1 MPEDI
6 SSGLS
11 STSSTPHAGARAR
24 PGRLWVLW
32 LLFFFQFAAVGIY
45 FTFLNVYYK
54 QVGLSGSQIGLIG
67 MAGGSVGIGGTFLW
81 SYLSDRTGQPRLLIA
96 TGALG
101 GLLLAQ
107 LIPWVGTL
115 RLAHAFWLYMAIG
128 CAGSLMTSFIGALV
142 DSTTLAMLGE
152 NRQAYG
158 RYRVGGS
165 IGYIAGTIAAGF
177 LYDQVGYLWMFPAY
191 GLLMLVFGLLALRLP
206 RRAVHLAGA
215 GGREIWQMIRQ
226 PVWLIL
232 IATAFL
238 YWVASYAVM
247 AFLGVVLK
255 SMGADDKLIAF
266 AAVIGTVIEVPF
278 MAFSERLIQRFGAV
292 RLLWVAL
299 LLQIIRFFLL
309 SQMGAPEWA
318 VAINMLN
325 GPGFVLFWNS
335 AVTLVSRLAPPSL
348 VAMAQGFFASTMN
361 LGSIVSSLLAG
372 VLFDRL
378 GPSGLFLALTA
389 ICVATF
395 VLYSLGIALRP
406 QAERSPAAPVA
417 EMDH

>member
-1 MPEDI
+1 MRKDI
-6 SSGLS
+6 TSNPGA
-11 STSSTPHAGARAR
+11 TSSQAPAR

-45 FTFLNVYYK
+45 FTFLNIYYK
-54 QVGLSGSQIGLIG
+54 QAGLSGSQIGLIG
-67 MAGGSVGIGGTFLW
+67 MAGGIVGIAGTFLW

-96 TGALG
+96 AGALG
-101 GLLLAQ
+101 GLLMAQMIPLVGILKLAN
-107 LIPWVGTL
+107 
-115 RLAHAFWLYMAIG
+115 AFWLYMAIG
-128 CAGSLMTSFIGALV
+128 CAGSLMTSSVGTLI

-158 RYRVGGS
+158 RYRLGGS

-191 GLLMLVFGLLALRLP
+191 GLLMLVFAGLALRLP
-206 RRAVHLAGA
+206 RRAVRLAGG
-215 GGREIWQMIRQ
+215 GGREIGQMIRQ

-238 YWVASYAVM
+238 FWVANFAVI

-255 SMGADDKLIAF
+255 SMGANDKLIAF

-278 MAFSERLIQRFGAV
+278 MAFSEPLIQRYGAV

-299 LLQIIRFFLL
+299 LLQIVRFFLL
-309 SQMGAPEWA
+309 SQMSAPEWA

-325 GPGFVLFWNS
+325 GPGFVLFWTS
-335 AVTLVSRLAPPSL
+335 AVNLVSRLAPPSL
-348 VAMAQGFFASTMN
+348 VATAQGLFASTMS
-361 LGSIVSSLLAG
+361 LGSIVSYLLSG

-389 ICVATF
+389 VCLAAF
-395 VLYSLGIALRP
+395 VLYGLGIALRP
-406 QAERSPAAPVA
+406 QPELSPVA
-417 EMDH
+417 AEAEH

>member
-1 MPEDI
+1 MRKDI
-6 SSGLS
+6 TSNPG
-11 STSSTPHAGARAR
+11 STSSQPPAR

-54 QVGLSGSQIGLIG
+54 QAGLSGSQIGLIG
-67 MAGGSVGIGGTFLW
+67 MAGGIVGIAGTFVW

-96 TGALG
+96 AGALG
-101 GLLLAQ
+101 GLLVAQTIPLVGILGLAN
-107 LIPWVGTL
+107 
-115 RLAHAFWLYMAIG
+115 AFWLYMAIG
-128 CAGSLMTSFIGALV
+128 CAGSLMTSSVNTLV

-158 RYRVGGS
+158 RYRLGGS
-165 IGYIAGTIAAGF
+165 VGYIAGTITAGF

-191 GLLMLVFGLLALRLP
+191 GLLMLAFAGLALQLP
-206 RRAVHLAGA
+206 RRAVRLAGA
-215 GGREIWQMIRQ
+215 GGREIGQMIRQ

-238 YWVASYAVM
+238 FWVANFAVI

-255 SMGADDKLIAF
+255 SMGAGDKLIAF

-278 MAFSERLIQRFGAV
+278 MAFSERLIQRYGAV

-299 LLQIIRFFLL
+299 LLQIVRFFLL

-318 VAINMLN
+318 IAINMLN
-325 GPGFVLFWNS
+325 GPGFVLFWTS
-335 AVTLVSRLAPPSL
+335 AVNLVSRLAPPSL
-348 VAMAQGFFASTMN
+348 VATAQGFFASTMS
-361 LGSIVSSLLAG
+361 LGSIVSYPLSG

-406 QAERSPAAPVA
+406 QPKLSPVA
-417 EMDH
+417 AEVKH

>member
-1 MPEDI
+1 MRNDLGSALHSDAP
-6 SSGLS
+6 
-11 STSSTPHAGARAR
+11 AR

-32 LLFFFQFAAVGIY
+32 LLFFFQFAAIGIY

-54 QVGLSGSQIGLIG
+54 QAGLSGSQIGLIG
-67 MAGGSVGIGGTFLW
+67 MAGGIVGIAGTFMW

-96 TGALG
+96 AGALG
-101 GLLLAQ
+101 GLLIVQTIPLVGILGLAN
-107 LIPWVGTL
+107 
-115 RLAHAFWLYMAIG
+115 AFWLYMAIG
-128 CAGSLMTSFIGALV
+128 CAGSLMTSSVNTLV

-158 RYRVGGS
+158 RYRLGGS

-177 LYDQVGYLWMFPAY
+177 LYDRVGYLWMFPAY
-191 GLLMLVFGLLALRLP
+191 GLLMLVFAGLALRLP
-206 RRAVHLAGA
+206 RRAVRLAGA
-215 GGREIWQMIRQ
+215 GGREIWQMVRQ

-238 YWVASYAVM
+238 FWVANYAII

-266 AAVIGTVIEVPF
+266 AAVIGTVVEVPF

-299 LLQIIRFFLL
+299 LLQIVRFFLL

-318 VAINMLN
+318 IAINTLN
-325 GPGFVLFWNS
+325 GPGFVLFWTS
-335 AVTLVSRLAPPSL
+335 AVNLVSRLAPSSL
-348 VAMAQGFFASTMN
+348 VATAQGFFASTMS
-361 LGSIVSSLLAG
+361 LASIVSYPLSG
-372 VLFDRL
+372 VLFDQL

-389 ICVATF
+389 FCLAAF
-395 VLYSLGIALRP
+395 VLYGLGIALRP
-406 QAERSPAAPVA
+406 QSELGPAAPAVEA
-417 EMDH
+417 ER

>member
-1 MPEDI
+1 MRNDLGSALHSDAP
-6 SSGLS
+6 
-11 STSSTPHAGARAR
+11 AR
-24 PGRLWVLW
+24 PARLWVLW
-32 LLFFFQFAAVGIY
+32 LLFFFQFAAIGIY

-54 QVGLSGSQIGLIG
+54 QAGLSGSQIGLIG
-67 MAGGSVGIGGTFLW
+67 MAGGIVGIAGTFMW

-96 TGALG
+96 AGALG
-101 GLLLAQ
+101 GLLIVQTIPLVGILGLAN
-107 LIPWVGTL
+107 
-115 RLAHAFWLYMAIG
+115 AFWLYMAIG
-128 CAGSLMTSFIGALV
+128 CAGSLMTSSVNTLV

-158 RYRVGGS
+158 RYRLGGS

-177 LYDQVGYLWMFPAY
+177 LYDRVGYLWMFPAY
-191 GLLMLVFGLLALRLP
+191 GLLMLVFAGLALRLP
-206 RRAVHLAGA
+206 RRAVRLAGA
-215 GGREIWQMIRQ
+215 GGREIWQMVRQ

-238 YWVASYAVM
+238 FWVANYAII

-266 AAVIGTVIEVPF
+266 AAVIGTVVEVPF

-299 LLQIIRFFLL
+299 LLQIVRFFLL

-318 VAINMLN
+318 IAINTLN
-325 GPGFVLFWNS
+325 GPGFVLFWTS
-335 AVTLVSRLAPPSL
+335 AVNLVSRLAPSSL
-348 VAMAQGFFASTMN
+348 VATAQGFFASTMS
-361 LGSIVSSLLAG
+361 LASIVSYPLSG
-372 VLFDRL
+372 VLFDQL

-389 ICVATF
+389 FCLAAF
-395 VLYSLGIALRP
+395 VLYGLGIALRP
-406 QAERSPAAPVA
+406 QSELGPAAPAVEA
-417 EMDH
+417 ER

>member
-1 MPEDI
+1 MQNDI
-6 SSGLS
+6 GSA
-11 STSSTPHAGARAR
+11 PHSDAPAR

-54 QVGLSGSQIGLIG
+54 QAGLSGSQIGFIG
-67 MAGGSVGIGGTFLW
+67 MASGIVGIAGTFLW

-96 TGALG
+96 AGALG
-101 GLLLAQ
+101 GLLIAQ
-107 LIPWVGTL
+107 LIPLVGIL
-115 RLAHAFWLYMAIG
+115 KLANAFWLYGAIG
-128 CAGSLMTSFIGALV
+128 CAGSLMTSSVNTLV

-158 RYRVGGS
+158 RYRLGGS
-165 IGYIAGTIAAGF
+165 VGYIAGTIAAGF

-191 GLLMLVFGLLALRLP
+191 GLLMLAFAWLALKLP

-215 GGREIWQMIRQ
+215 GGREIGQMIRQ

-232 IATAFL
+232 IATALL
-238 YWVASYAVM
+238 YWIANFAII
-247 AFLGVVLK
+247 AFLGVILK

-278 MAFSERLIQRFGAV
+278 MAFSEPLIRRFGAV
-292 RLLWVAL
+292 RLLWFAL
-299 LLQIIRFFLL
+299 LLQVIRFFLL

-318 VAINMLN
+318 IAINMLN
-325 GPGFVLFWNS
+325 GPGFVLYWNS
-335 AVTLVSRLAPPSL
+335 AVNLVSRLAPPSL
-348 VAMAQGFFASTMN
+348 VATAQGFFASTMSMA
-361 LGSIVSSLLAG
+361 SIVSYLLSG
-372 VLFDRL
+372 VLFDQL
-378 GPSGLFLALTA
+378 GPSGLFLVLTA
-389 ICVATF
+389 VCLAAL

-406 QAERSPAAPVA
+406 QVQVVAPDAES
-417 EMDH
+417 DHF

>member
-1 MPEDI
+1 MQKDI
-6 SSGLS
+6 SSNLG
-11 STSSTPHAGARAR
+11 STSSQASAR

-54 QVGLSGSQIGLIG
+54 QAGLSGSQIGLIG
-67 MAGGSVGIGGTFLW
+67 MAGGIVGIAGTFLW

-96 TGALG
+96 AGALG
-101 GLLLAQ
+101 GLLIAQ
-107 LIPWVGTL
+107 LIPLVGIL
-115 RLAHAFWLYMAIG
+115 RLANAFWLYMAIG
-128 CAGSLMTSFIGALV
+128 CAGSLMTSSVGTLI

-165 IGYIAGTIAAGF
+165 IGYIAGTIVAGF

-191 GLLMLVFGLLALRLP
+191 GLLMLAFALLALKLP
-206 RRAVHLAGA
+206 RRAVRLAGG
-215 GGREIWQMIRQ
+215 GGREIGQMIRQ

-238 YWVASYAVM
+238 YWVANYAVI

-292 RLLWVAL
+292 RLLWFAL

-348 VAMAQGFFASTMN
+348 VATAQGFFASTMS

-372 VLFDRL
+372 VLFDQL
-378 GPSGLFLALTA
+378 GPGGLFLALTA
-389 ICVATF
+389 VCLATF

-406 QAERSPAAPVA
+406 QPELSPAAPVA
-417 EMDH
+417 EQ